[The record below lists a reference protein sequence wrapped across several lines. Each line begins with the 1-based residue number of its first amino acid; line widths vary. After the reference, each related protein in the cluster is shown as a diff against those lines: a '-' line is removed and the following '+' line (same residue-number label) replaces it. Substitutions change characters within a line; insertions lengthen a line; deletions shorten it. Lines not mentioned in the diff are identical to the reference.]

1 MSEQKLASNPRG
13 IPSSPFVER
22 VEDYVS
28 EAEPVEVV
36 LKKFQEAIR
45 KVLEEKI
52 PEIEKTIAMVD
63 LLTEKKES
71 QEPLYTDFELND
83 TLYAK
88 AKIEATGSVYLWL
101 GANVMLEYTCE
112 EAKDLLTSKLNTA
125 KNSLKNTLEDLEFL
139 RSQITTMEVNT
150 ARVYN
155 WDVKQRRLLREQQ
168 ASSATFI
175 PKANK
180 NLPFSFYYYI
190 IMSSQQI
197 GTAVAL
203 IGALFLAH
211 SAYSTYEHLAYIK
224 AVDKDDTPIPV
235 DVIILLRL

>member
-1 MSEQKLASNPRG
+1 M
-13 IPSSPFVER
+13 
-22 VEDYVS
+22 
-28 EAEPVEVV
+28 EVN
-36 LKKFQEAIR
+36 LLQRR

-63 LLTEKKES
+63 LLTEKQDS

-112 EAKDLLTSKLNTA
+112 EAKDLLTSKLDTA

-155 WDVKQRRLLREQQ
+155 WDVKQRRILREQQ
-168 ASSATFI
+168 GSSSAVE
-175 PKANK
+175 A
-180 NLPFSFYYYI
+180 
-190 IMSSQQI
+190 
-197 GTAVAL
+197 
-203 IGALFLAH
+203 
-211 SAYSTYEHLAYIK
+211 SA
-224 AVDKDDTPIPV
+224 
-235 DVIILLRL
+235 